1 MGIGLEY
8 LRLRK
13 GISYSIHAV
22 YDSHLAIG
30 YSPTGKLI
38 SMEYDGEQLY
48 LDYQKTIKI
57 NHDI

>member
-13 GISYSIHAV
+13 GVSYSIHAV
-22 YDSHLAIG
+22 KDSHLAVG
-30 YSPTGKLI
+30 YSSLGKLI
-38 SMEYDGEQLY
+38 SLEYDGEQLY